1 MNKYIDRF
9 KKARILVIGDIMLD
23 KYICGHVSRVS
34 PEAPVPV
41 VEVESEI
48 ITLGGAANVAH
59 NLVLLGAKPIV
70 CGVVGT
76 DTYGGR
82 VLAHLSDLGLE
93 IYGVLTDTD
102 RPTTIKTRVVGN
114 NSQIVRFDRE
124 STNRISDTNRKTI
137 LGFVKDALKSIDG
150 IIVSDYNKGVVS
162 SLFMHDLMEIVNG
175 SNIFIASDPH
185 KDNFYRHK
193 YVNILTPNTN
203 EAGYY
208 CGFNI
213 KNEKDLEY
221 AGKKILHDLRCGSVL
236 ITRSEKGM
244 ALFEAGGD
252 ITYIPTVP
260 QTTFDVSGAGDT
272 VISVFTLGKIVG
284 MDTKDAAK
292 LANIAAGVVVGEI
305 GTAVITTKKLKKAI
319 KNEIL

>member
-1 MNKYIDRF
+1 MTMNNYINGF
-9 KKARILVIGDIMLD
+9 NKARILVIGDIMLD
-23 KYICGHVSRVS
+23 KYICGNVSRIS

-41 VEVESEI
+41 VEVENEI
-48 ITLGGAANVAH
+48 VTLGGAANVAH
-59 NLVLLGAKPIV
+59 NLALLGAKPIV
-70 CGVVGT
+70 CGVIGT

-82 VLAHLSDLGLE
+82 LLSYLGDLGLE
-93 IYGVLTDTD
+93 IYGVVADPN

-124 STNRISDTNRKTI
+124 STNRISNENKKTL
-137 LGFVKDALKSIDG
+137 LGFVKDSLKSIDG

-272 VISVFTLGKIVG
+272 VIGVFTLGIIAG
-284 MDTKDAAK
+284 MDPKDAAK

-305 GTAVITTKKLKKAI
+305 GTAVITTKKLKAAI
-319 KNEIL
+319 IK

>member
-9 KKARILVIGDIMLD
+9 KEARILVIGDIMLD
-23 KYICGHVSRVS
+23 KYICGNVSRVS

-59 NLVLLGAKPIV
+59 NLALLGAKPIV
-70 CGVVGT
+70 CGVIGS

-82 VLAHLSDLGLE
+82 LLSYLSELGLE
-93 IYGVLTDTD
+93 MYGVLTDPD
-102 RPTTIKTRVVGN
+102 RPTTVKTRVVGN

-124 STNRISDTNRKTI
+124 STMRISNENRRA
-137 LGFVKDALKSIDG
+137 LLAFVQDALKSIDG

-162 SLFMHDLMEIVNG
+162 PLFMHDLREIVKG
-175 SNIFIASDPH
+175 SDVFIASDPH
-185 KDNFYRHK
+185 NDNFYHHR
-193 YVNILTPNTN
+193 YVNILTPNTD
-203 EAGYY
+203 ESGYY

-213 KNEKDLEY
+213 RNEKDLVY
-221 AGKKILHDLRCGSVL
+221 AGKKILHELRCGSVL

-244 ALFEAGGD
+244 TLFESDGS
-252 ITYIPTVP
+252 ITYIPTVA

-272 VISVFTLGKIVG
+272 VVGVFTLGIIAG
-284 MDTKDAAK
+284 MGLKEAAK
-292 LANIAAGVVVGEI
+292 LSNIAAGVVVSEI
-305 GTAVITTKKLKKAI
+305 GTSVITTKKLKKAI
-319 KNEIL
+319 IK